1 MIYTRQVAGQSCHLR
16 ELDLCAATL
25 VVFMQTSSGLAINEQ
40 DLTKQCGYLREA
52 DTCMKNYTRRCT
64 TPLQRQMVGFMGEGP
79 MDLLEEY
86 CKPGSDL
93 RKAYLKH
100 ATCLNGSQKNHQ
112 KTCIKDL
119 QVAFE
124 QLTSDAENLTKR
136 LPLGCCTFR
145 RFESCIGSQVEKKCG
160 KEALNLINL
169 ILKRAFSRMPD
180 MLCRNYKPDGADCKA
195 VLPVSGTQPKGSK
208 SSSVLS
214 RLFSA
219 YTGV

>member
-1 MIYTRQVAGQSCHLR
+1 
-16 ELDLCAATL
+16 
-25 VVFMQTSSGLAINEQ
+25 MQTSSGLAVNEQ
-40 DLTKQCGYLREA
+40 DLNKQCGYLREA
-52 DTCMKNYTRRCT
+52 DNCMKNYTRRCT
-64 TPLQRQMVGFMGEGP
+64 TPIQRQMVGFMGEGP

-86 CKPGSDL
+86 CKPGSEI

-100 ATCLNGSQKNHQ
+100 ATCLNGSQKTHQ
-112 KTCIKDL
+112 KACIKDL

-124 QLTSDAENLTKR
+124 SLTADAENLTKR
-136 LPLGCCTFR
+136 LPLGCCTLK
-145 RFESCIGSQVEKKCG
+145 RFESCIGNQVEKRCG

-180 MLCRNYKPDGADCKA
+180 MLCRNYKPDGAECKA
-195 VLPVSGTQPKGSK
+195 VLPAPGTQPKGAK